1 MKAPITV
8 SITGAAGQIGYA
20 LLFRIASG
28 FVFGPD
34 QPVNLRLIE
43 IEPGLPALQGV
54 MMELDDCAF
63 PLLHEVVG
71 TADLDVGFK
80 DANWCLLVG
89 SVPRKAGMER
99 ADLLGINGKIFTGQ
113 GQAIAR
119 NAAKDVRVL
128 VVGNPCNTN
137 ALIAMNNATG
147 VPADRFFA
155 MTRLDENRAKSQLA
169 QKAGVHQSQVTNLCI
184 WGNHSATQYPDFT
197 NAKIAGR
204 PVTEVITDRAWLEND
219 FIATVQQR
227 GAAVIKARGL
237 SSAASAANAAMDTVK
252 SIITPTAAGDWYS
265 VAVCSDGSYGI
276 QKGLMASMPIRTLA
290 DGSWEVVQGVPV
302 DAFSQSKIDLTIGE
316 LMEERDAV
324 KDLIPA

>member
-1 MKAPITV
+1 MKTPITV

-63 PLLHEVVG
+63 PLLNEVVG
-71 TADLDVGFK
+71 TADLDEGFK

-147 VPADRFFA
+147 ICKYRFFA

-169 QKAGVHQSQVTNLCI
+169 QKAGVHQSKVTNLCI

-197 NAKIAGR
+197 NAKIDGR
-204 PVTEVITDRAWLEND
+204 PATEVINDTEWLKGE

-237 SSAASAANAAMDTVK
+237 SSAASAANAALDTVK
-252 SIITPTAAGDWYS
+252 SLITPTPDGDWYS

-276 QKGLMASMPIRTLA
+276 EEGLMASMPIRTDA
-290 DGSWEVVQGVPV
+290 DGSWSVVHGVPV
-302 DAFSQSKIDLTIGE
+302 DAFSQEKIDLTINE
-316 LMEERDAV
+316 LKEERDAV
-324 KDLIPA
+324 KGLLLG

>member
-1 MKAPITV
+1 MKTPITV
-8 SITGAAGQIGYA
+8 SITGAAGQIGYS

-43 IEPGLPALQGV
+43 IEPGLPALAGV

-63 PLLHEVVG
+63 PLLNEVVG
-71 TADLDVGFK
+71 TADLDEGFK

-137 ALIAMNNATG
+137 ALIAMSNAAGIST
-147 VPADRFFA
+147 DRFFA

-169 QKAGVHQSQVTNLCI
+169 RKAGVHQSEITNLCI

-197 NAKIAGR
+197 NAKISGR
-204 PVTEVITDRAWLEND
+204 PVTEVISDLEWLQGE
-219 FIATVQQR
+219 FITTVQQR

-237 SSAASAANAAMDTVK
+237 SSAASAANAALDTVK
-252 SIITPTAAGDWYS
+252 SLITPTPAGDWYS
-265 VAVCSDGSYGI
+265 VAVSSDGSYGI
-276 QKGLMASMPIRTLA
+276 PQGIMASMPIRTLE
-290 DGSWEVVQGVPV
+290 DGRWEVVQGVPV
-302 DAFSQSKIDLTIGE
+302 DAFSQGKIDLTIAE
-316 LMEERDAV
+316 LLEERDAV
-324 KDLIPA
+324 KQLIPA